1 MPQRKK
7 RLSEQEIKNIIN
19 EDVEFEKLDESGQVF
34 YHAVK
39 YRLYGDEKSYKYL
52 QDIVKTDID
61 NIISGNHYYIKGFD
75 DDDIRQE
82 CWIMLMEA
90 AEKFDPRRG
99 GDFRSFCRLLFNGSL
114 ITLVIR
120 NRRKKNV
127 LTNFACS
134 FNQPIVSDN
143 DGNVITYEDIIA
155 SDDLN
160 YLDQMCVKEYHDLL
174 KSQLYKELSPLE
186 RDSFECHLDGLTY
199 KEAADE
205 LGISKKCYGNALQ
218 RSKSKTN
225 QVFEKEIQEEK
236 IKAKNKKKSKSK

>member
-1 MPQRKK
+1 
-7 RLSEQEIKNIIN
+7 
-19 EDVEFEKLDESGQVF
+19 
-34 YHAVK
+34 
-39 YRLYGDEKSYKYL
+39 
-52 QDIVKTDID
+52 
-61 NIISGNHYYIKGFD
+61 
-75 DDDIRQE
+75 
-82 CWIMLMEA
+82 MEA

-99 GDFRSFCRLLFNGSL
+99 GDFRSFCRLLFNGRL

-205 LGISKKCYGNALQ
+205 LGISKNVMGML
-218 RSKSKTN
+218 
-225 QVFEKEIQEEK
+225 FKEASLKQIRCL
-236 IKAKNKKKSKSK
+236 KKKSKKRK